1 MTTTVATRQPHLT
14 FGGILRSEWIKLRS
28 LRSTLWCYLI
38 FVALTIG
45 FAALVAVAAPTD
57 GSSGG
62 RGLIDPSVGVEPL
75 WLGVATVGVTFGQ
88 LVIAVLGALVITGE
102 YGTGMIR
109 STFAAVPK
117 RLPAIAGKA
126 LVFGVVTVVVS
137 AVALIASALISAAI
151 LTGRGRT
158 LDLGDP
164 PFWWGILGAI
174 GYLALI
180 GILSLAIGAIIRV
193 SSGSIATVVGIV
205 FIAPI
210 VLSLVGV
217 LTQAAWAFNV
227 AAFLPSNAGGQM
239 YAYEPVASS
248 EGGVLT
254 LDATQGLLVMLA
266 WVVVNGIA
274 ALVLVKRRDT

>member
-1 MTTTVATRQPHLT
+1 MTTTTAARQPHLT

-38 FVALTIG
+38 FVVLTVG
-45 FAALVAVAAPTD
+45 FAALVAVALPTD
-57 GSSGG
+57 GSTGG
-62 RGLIDPSVGVEPL
+62 RGPVDASAGVEPT
-75 WLGVATVGVTFGQ
+75 WLGVATVGVAFGQ

-117 RLPAIAGKA
+117 RLPAIAAKA
-126 LVFGVVTVVVS
+126 LAFGVVTIIVS
-137 AVALIASALISAAI
+137 TVALVASAMISAAI
-151 LTGRGRT
+151 LTGRGLT
-158 LDLGDP
+158 LDQGDP
-164 PFWWGILGAI
+164 SFWWGIAGAI

-180 GILSLAIGAIIRV
+180 GILSLAIGAILRV

-210 VLSLVGV
+210 VLSLVGA
-217 LTQAAWAFNV
+217 LTRATWAFNV

-254 LDATQGLLVMLA
+254 LDATQGLLVVLA
-266 WVVVNGIA
+266 WVVVSGIA